1 MNEHHLNARYGTID
15 HIVPVS
21 AGGEHTM
28 ANCVVMHRS
37 CNAKKGTK
45 VVEQVQLRIV

>member
-1 MNEHHLNARYGTID
+1 
-15 HIVPVS
+15 
-21 AGGEHTM
+21 M